1 VPQMLIRQLLPMI
14 EQTGNARLD
23 TVTFGISQD
32 VGRHGG
38 FVIFIARGQY
48 DRGALSYVVSQ
59 QGGKSE
65 MIDGIEVFRPDREV
79 ALMFPDNTRAVF
91 IVSEGQDLPV
101 KALIEHMNKGEG
113 QLKQNEAMGRLLAG
127 IDRTQPLWAGVIMG
141 PSYRQVP
148 VVNVFDTLTLVGRRE
163 GQSTQLE
170 IRATGSDAAAVQ
182 QAVEQLRGHIAEGL
196 AQMERQAPR
205 MPAMKPYLD
214 FMKSIELTQ
223 DGTTARL
230 TATFTSPSPAAL
242 LLPVFGIL
250 TPVRIEGEVAP

>member
-113 QLKQNEAMGRLLAG
+113 QLKQNEA
-127 IDRTQPLWAGVIMG
+127 
-141 PSYRQVP
+141 
-148 VVNVFDTLTLVGRRE
+148 
-163 GQSTQLE
+163 
-170 IRATGSDAAAVQ
+170 
-182 QAVEQLRGHIAEGL
+182 
-196 AQMERQAPR
+196 
-205 MPAMKPYLD
+205 
-214 FMKSIELTQ
+214 
-223 DGTTARL
+223 
-230 TATFTSPSPAAL
+230 
-242 LLPVFGIL
+242 
-250 TPVRIEGEVAP
+250 